1 MKKLLILLL
10 LSTLSSCEPD
20 PKPCNPECWKITDLN
35 ISDVTGSLRITFT
48 NPCNKSLTYN
58 TYVIDESK
66 YNLYNLGDIICEDDF
81 PSETIGNPPPTG

>member
-1 MKKLLILLL
+1 MNQTPI
-10 LSTLSSCEPD
+10 
-20 PKPCNPECWKITDLN
+20 PCNPECWKITDLN

>member
-1 MKKLLILLL
+1 
-10 LSTLSSCEPD
+10 LSSCEPD
-20 PKPCNPECWKITDLN
+20 PIPCNPECWKITDLN

>member
-20 PKPCNPECWKITDLN
+20 PIPCNPECWKITDLN

>member
-1 MKKLLILLL
+1 ML

-20 PKPCNPECWKITDLN
+20 PIPCNPECWKITDLN